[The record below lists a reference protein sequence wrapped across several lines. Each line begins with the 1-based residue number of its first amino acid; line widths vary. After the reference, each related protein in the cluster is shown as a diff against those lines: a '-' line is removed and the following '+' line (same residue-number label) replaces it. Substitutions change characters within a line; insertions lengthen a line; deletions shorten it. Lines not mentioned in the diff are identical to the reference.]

1 MATTFGERTERKA
14 GVGSVLGKEVTLR
27 EMKEK
32 AELLNPG
39 LTLSSP
45 SKKTPQNETGRRC
58 PGRREPG
65 A

>member
-32 AELLNPG
+32 AELLNPW
-39 LTLSSP
+39 LDLVFSIKEDSS
-45 SKKTPQNETGRRC
+45 K
-58 PGRREPG
+58 
-65 A
+65 